1 MNFKAW
7 LYDEISLGSDGTR
20 DNEPSQT
27 AQATNRA
34 TQLIQKNPEFASH
47 QSDWMGMAGNPSALN
62 KSFLGDVGNIFNK
75 HVPSHIGK
83 QTNVGNVAFNLGQ
96 TSPIK
101 GLNIPKPK
109 FFMKKMKKRMKK

>member
-7 LYDEISLGSDGTR
+7 LYDEITLGSDGTR
-20 DNEPSQT
+20 DNTPVQT

-34 TQLIQKNPEFASH
+34 SQLIQKNPDFSAQ
-47 QSDWMGMAGNPSALN
+47 QSDLMGMAGNPSALN
-62 KSFLGDVGNIFNK
+62 KSFSSGVGNFFNK
-75 HVPSHIGK
+75 LPANVAK
-83 QTNVGNVAFNLGQ
+83 QTNLGNVVSHIGQ

-109 FFMKKMKKRMKK
+109 MFMKKRMKK

>member
-7 LYDEISLGSDGTR
+7 LHNEIALGSDGIR

-27 AQATNRA
+27 AQATNRSS
-34 TQLIQKNPEFASH
+34 QIIQKTPDYSARQGN
-47 QSDWMGMAGNPSALN
+47 WLGLAGNPSALN
-62 KSFLGDVGNIFNK
+62 KSFSSDVGNLFKK
-75 HVPSHIGK
+75 HVPTQIGSK
-83 QTNVGNVAFNLGQ
+83 TNVGNVAFNLGQ

-109 FFMKKMKKRMKK
+109 MFMKKRMKK